1 MQERIIE
8 EKTVHF
14 RSQTDQH
21 IKDLQELSRKIGHV
35 EMATT
40 LDELRSRLF
49 DPYLFVIVGEV
60 KAGKS
65 SFINA
70 LLKTGR
76 DICAVSPAPM
86 TDTIQQITY
95 GETEGEVSINPYLK
109 KIFLNESSLKD
120 IAIVD
125 TPGTNTI
132 ISHHQE
138 ITERFIPVADLIIF
152 VFEGKN
158 PYRQSAWDFLNFI
171 KDEWKKKI
179 VFVLQQKDLLS
190 PNELAT
196 NVNGL
201 FNQAQSKGI
210 QNPTIFCVSAKEEQE
225 GKTEQSGFYGVRAF
239 IQDNVTGGKALYL
252 KLSNNLDTVQRIIE
266 QLDKHLLLRKEQ
278 LQKDQDFRDDLANT
292 LDHQETKSNNQVDM
306 LTENLINTYDKVT
319 LEKYEELDR
328 GLSFGSLISRSFSS
342 IFNSDASTKKWLEGL
357 TADMEKQL
365 GEGLKNKLQDGV
377 LDLVDSI
384 QQMARMV
391 ELKIKNGAMAMPA
404 GEDDVF
410 TTIIDK
416 RNTVLKELQETFSQF
431 IAKSENFSDE
441 NLISGTKSLA
451 PNLVT
456 GGGLAI
462 IGVLITAITKASV
475 LDITGGVIT
484 AFGVLFAGITV
495 TFQRGKV
502 LRQFKEEID
511 KGRNRLNEELNEKL
525 KTYVKTIKRRI
536 NENFHSFDDLLQLE
550 SKDLHGFTEELNTV
564 RKKIENI
571 QEQVG

>member
-8 EKTVHF
+8 EKTIMF
-14 RSQTDQH
+14 RSQTDQY
-21 IKDLQELSRKIGHV
+21 IKDLQDLSQKIGHKD
-35 EMATT
+35 MANT
-40 LDELRSRLF
+40 LDDLRSRLF

-95 GETEGEVSINPYLK
+95 GETEGEVIINPYLK
-109 KIFLNESSLKD
+109 KIFLNEPSLKD

-138 ITERFIPVADLIIF
+138 ITERFIPVADLIVF

-158 PYRQSAWDFLNFI
+158 PYRQSAWDFLNYI

-210 QNPTIFCVSAKEEQE
+210 DNPTIFCVSAKEEQE
-225 GKTEQSGFYGVRAF
+225 GKTDQSGFYGVRAF

-252 KLSNNLDTVQRIIE
+252 KLSNNLQTVERIIE
-266 QLDKHLLLRKEQ
+266 QLEHHLHLRKEQ

-292 LDHQETKSNNQVDM
+292 LDHQENKSNNQVDM

-319 LEKYEELDR
+319 QEKYDELDK
-328 GLSFGSLISRSFSS
+328 GLSFGSLLSRSFSS

-357 TADMEKQL
+357 TADMEKEL

-391 ELKIKNGAMAMPA
+391 ELKIKNGSMAIPA
-404 GEDDVF
+404 GDDDVF
-410 TTIIDK
+410 ATIVDK

-441 NLISGTKSLA
+441 SLISGTKSLA

-502 LRQFKEEID
+502 LRQFKEEIQ
-511 KGRNRLNEELNEKL
+511 KGKNRLNNELNEKL
-525 KTYVKTIKRRI
+525 KSYVKTIKRRI
-536 NENFHSFDDLLQLE
+536 NENFHSLDDLLQLE
-550 SKDLHGFTEELNTV
+550 SNDLHHFTDELKSVQN
-564 RKKIENI
+564 KIGAI
-571 QEQVG
+571 KEQVG